1 MSPKSA
7 IAVCSFSHPCR
18 NLRPDWSFDDAEN
31 QFALQFSKTYDS
43 TYQKAHPGTP
53 KLHRLFVHEVP
64 VNGLGIA
71 DLVTVSWEGRM
82 SSWAC
87 DEVPSV
93 DEFLSERPTVR
104 AFEVKLSDWRK
115 GLMQA
120 HRYKFFADASILLVP
135 ESKLGCAMDYLETFR
150 ALRVGLWGYDDGT
163 SRITRVFTPR
173 PKRPSFSSHR
183 KDAISRVLQAT
194 I

>member
-1 MSPKSA
+1 MSHKSA
-7 IAVCSFSHPCR
+7 IAMCSFSHPCR

-43 TYQKAHPGTP
+43 IYQRVHPGTP
-53 KLHRLFVHEVP
+53 KLHRMFVHEVP

-71 DLVTVSWEGRM
+71 DLVTVSWEGKM
-82 SSWAC
+82 SSWAR
-87 DEVPSV
+87 DEVPTV
-93 DEFLSERPTVR
+93 DEFLSVQPTVR
-104 AFEVKLSDWRK
+104 AFEVKLSDWRR

-120 HRYKFFADASILLVP
+120 HRYKFFADVSILLIP
-135 ESKLGCAMDYLETFR
+135 NKKLACVRKYLETFHS
-150 ALRVGLWGYDDGT
+150 LRVGLWAYDEIT
-163 SRITRVFTPR
+163 NRIARIFTPR